1 MAHAAFSWSAINN
14 GDIYGE
20 RPVRPMDIFV
30 DGSGGVEPIHQKRG
44 KIPESYEV
52 IFVKVKKTLKIVAAC
67 LVLAIAVAMSVSAV
81 TRNSVTLTKTMYYV
95 SGAANSFESAQASY
109 HGQTYED
116 SSCAC
121 RIYLFGKTA
130 SSNTG
135 VSSIILDIGEDA
147 YSIGPFTASRY
158 GVESWYAYAQP
169 HGSSS
174 GLGGHCIAQAYSN

>member
-1 MAHAAFSWSAINN
+1 MVKAKKVLRVLAI
-14 GDIYGE
+14 
-20 RPVRPMDIFV
+20 
-30 DGSGGVEPIHQKRG
+30 
-44 KIPESYEV
+44 
-52 IFVKVKKTLKIVAAC
+52 C

-109 HGQTYED
+109 HGRTYSD

-135 VSSIILDIGEDA
+135 VSSIILDPGE
-147 YSIGPFTASRY
+147 SVNPLGPFTASRY
-158 GVESWYAYAQP
+158 GVLEWYAYAQP
-169 HGSSS
+169 HGTSS
-174 GLGGHCIAQAYSN
+174 GLGGHCQAIAESN